1 MLYPTLG
8 RSGLRISQ
16 LVLGTVTFGDLID
29 APQVDRVVASALDR
43 GISTFDT
50 AGNYGAGDSERFLGR
65 ALRGK
70 RQQAVICTKVGLRAE
85 DSEADHASSFRGGYD
100 HAERWKRGISPNDAG
115 LSRIHI
121 VRAVEDSLRRLGT
134 DWIDLY
140 QVHRWDEDV
149 PLEETLRALDDLVR
163 AGKVRY
169 IGCSQYAADRMREA
183 AALAGERGLSPFIS
197 MQQPYNIISR
207 AAEAEVMP
215 AALEVGIGLLTFQA
229 LAGGILTGRY
239 KNPEGPEKGSRVASR
254 AVLRDRYWNDDTFT
268 FVRRLEE
275 LALQYDRRP
284 EEFAIGWNLAQPAV
298 AATLVGADNP
308 KQVIRNTAIAERP
321 LSAEE
326 LTALRELVAG

>member
-29 APQVDRVVASALDR
+29 APQVDRVVAAALDR

-50 AGNYGAGDSERFLGR
+50 GDAYGDGDSERFLGQ

-70 RQQAVICTKVGLRAE
+70 RHQAVICTKVGLRVG
-85 DSEADHASSFRGGYD
+85 DSDTEHGSSFHGGYD
-100 HAERWKRGISPNDAG
+100 HAARWHRGISPNDAG
-115 LSRIHI
+115 LGRIHI
-121 VRAVEDSLRRLGT
+121 IRAVEDSLRRLGT

-140 QVHRWDEDV
+140 QVHRWDKDV
-149 PLEETLRALDDLVR
+149 PLEETLRALDDLVH

-169 IGCSQYAADRMREA
+169 IGCSQYAAAQMREA
-183 AALAGERGLSPFIS
+183 AALAGERGLTPFIS

-215 AALEVGIGLLTFQA
+215 AALETGIGLLTFQA

-239 KNPEGPEKGSRVASR
+239 KNPEGPEEGSRVASR
-254 AVLRDRYWNDDTFT
+254 AVLRDRYWNEDTFT
-268 FVRRLEE
+268 FVGRLEE
-275 LALQYDRRP
+275 LARQFDRRP
-284 EEFAIGWNLAQPAV
+284 EELAIGWNLAQPAV
-298 AATLVGADNP
+298 AATLVGADKP
-308 KQVIRNTAIAERP
+308 EEVIRNTAIAERP

-326 LTALRELVAG
+326 LAALRELVG